1 MEHDMKLNPTAL
13 GAASA
18 ICFSILWI
26 ICSAAVAVSPEFMMT
41 MSGHMVHVNFS
52 QMGWTLTW
60 TGVFLGLV
68 AWAVVAFVS
77 AWLIA
82 AVYNRLLGKT

>member
-1 MEHDMKLNPTAL
+1 MENDMKLNPTAL

-18 ICFSILWI
+18 ISFSILWI

-60 TGVFLGLV
+60 AGVFLGLI
-68 AWAVVAFVS
+68 AWAAVAFVS
-77 AWLIA
+77 TWLIA
-82 AVYNRLLGKT
+82 VVYNRLLREP

>member
-1 MEHDMKLNPTAL
+1 MKLNPTAL

-18 ICFSILWI
+18 VSFSILWI
-26 ICSAAVAVSPEFMMT
+26 ICSATVAVFPEFMMT
-41 MSGHMVHVNFS
+41 ISGHMVHVTFS

-68 AWAVVAFVS
+68 AWAAVAFVS
-77 AWLIA
+77 TWLVA
-82 AVYNRLLGKT
+82 AVYNRLLGKS

>member
-1 MEHDMKLNPTAL
+1 MKLNPTAL

-18 ICFSILWI
+18 ISFAILWI
-26 ICSAAVAVSPEFMMT
+26 ICSAAVAVLPGFMLT
-41 MSGHMVHVNFS
+41 MSGHMMHGDFS

-60 TGVFLGLV
+60 GGVFLGLV

-77 AWLIA
+77 GWLIA
-82 AVYNRLLGKT
+82 AIYNRLLGTS

>member
-18 ICFSILWI
+18 ISFSILWI
-26 ICSAAVAVSPEFMMT
+26 ICSAAVAVLPGFMMT
-41 MSGHMVHVNFS
+41 MSGHMLHVNFS

-60 TGVFLGLV
+60 TGVLLGLV
-68 AWAVVAFVS
+68 VWAAVAFVS
-77 AWLIA
+77 TWLIA
-82 AVYNRLLGKT
+82 VVYNQFLGKS

>member
-1 MEHDMKLNPTAL
+1 MKLNPTVL

-18 ICFSILWI
+18 IYFSILWI
-26 ICSAAVAVSPEFMMT
+26 ICSAAVAVTPEFMMT

-60 TGVFLGLV
+60 VGVFLGLV
-68 AWAVVAFVS
+68 AWAAVAFVS
-77 AWLIA
+77 TWLIA
-82 AVYNRLLGKT
+82 VINNRLLGAS